1 MDEIES
7 NKNEIENNIN
17 KEKGEISNTNA
28 QILCNEKLDILNKI
42 FKTSENDN
50 SLFIPILIKN
60 SEEQIT
66 KIFTEKPENKEES
79 SFEEFILGKL
89 KLISNIVS
97 ISKNSPEILQIIS
110 DYLLNKNT
118 SIFIYIIELYFNYI
132 TLNKNKNMN
141 VKIIEEI
148 KSIFSNLKS
157 CGLLI
162 KKDVDYIYQ
171 KIAYYQLENKLSIN
185 IFNDIIP
192 LLKIIYEEEKDINIK
207 ANLIMDKYFYFYD
220 KDYSIIETNISR
232 NNFIQIKNGFCI
244 VLWFCLKETNED
256 DKNKTCLVNIKN
268 EKKDTINILLNIN

>member
-1 MDEIES
+1 
-7 NKNEIENNIN
+7 
-17 KEKGEISNTNA
+17 
-28 QILCNEKLDILNKI
+28 
-42 FKTSENDN
+42 
-50 SLFIPILIKN
+50 
-60 SEEQIT
+60 
-66 KIFTEKPENKEES
+66 
-79 SFEEFILGKL
+79 
-89 KLISNIVS
+89 
-97 ISKNSPEILQIIS
+97 
-110 DYLLNKNT
+110 
-118 SIFIYIIELYFNYI
+118 
-132 TLNKNKNMN
+132 MN

-220 KDYSIIETNISR
+220 KDNSIIETNISR

-244 VLWFCLKETNED
+244 VFKE
-256 DKNKTCLVNIKN
+256 
-268 EKKDTINILLNIN
+268 ILSCIRFY